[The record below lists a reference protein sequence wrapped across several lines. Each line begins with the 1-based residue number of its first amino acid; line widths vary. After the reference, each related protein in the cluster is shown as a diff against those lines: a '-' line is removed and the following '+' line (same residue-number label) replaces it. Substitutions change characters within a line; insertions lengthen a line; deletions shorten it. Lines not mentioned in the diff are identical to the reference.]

1 MADSPGE
8 RGSANDDAKQ
18 NGTDDAGD
26 AEDAEQQADTPA
38 AAPDEEPRRPRLY
51 GYDPDL
57 WPELG

>member
-1 MADSPGE
+1 MADGPDR
-8 RGSANDDAKQ
+8 RGSANGDAKQ
-18 NGTDDAGD
+18 DGTDDSGG

-38 AAPDEEPRRPRLY
+38 AAPDEEPRRLRLY